1 MSEALRPKPPK
12 QSAAP
17 DRGGHGGGPDDGD
30 ARRPVGPADV
40 SRYIAEICAELTGM
54 ASAAKLNMLTYLL
67 GMARQE
73 ADRITKAAAAKP
85 D

>member
-1 MSEALRPKPPK
+1 MSEAVRPKPPK

-17 DRGGHGGGPDDGD
+17 DRGGSSDHSNAGS
-30 ARRPVGPADV
+30 PVDPADV

-67 GMARQE
+67 GMAKQE
-73 ADRITKAAAAKP
+73 ADRITKAAAKP

>member
-1 MSEALRPKPPK
+1 MSEALRPSPPK
-12 QSAAP
+12 SVARGRGRDAGSP
-17 DRGGHGGGPDDGD
+17 DETSPG
-30 ARRPVGPADV
+30 RPIDPVDV

-54 ASAAKLNMLTYLL
+54 AKTAELNMLTYLL

-73 ADRITKAAAAKP
+73 ADRVAKAGVKP